1 MILLQNPNIPSPTD
15 PVEIDRAIQDLQMK
29 LANAL
34 VWLTQSYPRA
44 YPQIESTQ
52 KTKGNFVFPAVYLGK
67 ANNDYKYLNAAP
79 DNDKTAQCFFLVD
92 TETVQ
97 DFVRGE
103 HNILAYNLAIVFT
116 ANLKLVNDTV
126 LSTEIFQAN
135 LIQQVREVLTREITL
150 TPYDLVINE
159 VKLLFKDAYRE
170 FQLSNAAVLE
180 KAPFTHFRFDC
191 TITLQEECNTPI
203 LNRCEAIK
211 QHIQDSDLDC
221 LQTLYDYSIQARL
234 DGLSPTQVT
243 DLQTAFCTPC
253 PPLPSTCEEKLAFI
267 ASVRDTCFIP
277 SLAFEAGNDS
287 DFNAL
292 NPTQKSD
299 LSLRICSS
307 PILTQYSMSFDGGN
321 EYVYLHD
328 EPDFNFTN
336 LQPFSFCS
344 WVKSTNYG
352 GNYQGILSKR
362 DGATF
367 KGYSCFF
374 YLGDLYVVLRSSA
387 GNFIFI
393 RTTGVSFVNSTWY
406 HVGVTIL
413 GNSLASG
420 IKIYVNGVQK
430 TTVTI
435 QDNLNATIANSQ
447 PLLIGTDLTGGFYFG
462 GKIGYTSI
470 FNIELSGAN
479 MITEY
484 NIGTMLE
491 NSPQAASQVMFWKSG
506 QGGLFGGSDWLFPN
520 ALDIN
525 KLAPYSVNMEQAD
538 RTTDVPI

>member
-1 MILLQNPNIPSPTD
+1 MKIRYLIDTFLSPQIGALDWVGRYGGVVKTMYKEFEDQNDKFKTKRFPVASDVSAKDCDNLSVLQDLVPNDNYKSVVYWEELSPLTNVGYTQTKKFTEKKFKGTARLIVWLNLAKLGITNSKDGFLVIPSLEKILT
-15 PVEIDRAIQDLQMK
+15 VKGKIQSGV
-29 LANAL
+29 LAGAHLWIEPKQIVNQDINT
-34 VWLTQSYPRA
+34 VFGKYDYP
-44 YPQIESTQ
+44 
-52 KTKGNFVFPAVYLGK
+52 KTINYYLGSEFDFC
-67 ANNDYKYLNAAP
+67 AIDVEFTLE
-79 DNDKTAQCFFLVD
+79 QCLS
-92 TETVQ
+92 
-97 DFVRGE
+97 
-103 HNILAYNLAIVFT
+103 
-116 ANLKLVNDTV
+116 NDTV
-126 LSTEIFQAN
+126 L
-135 LIQQVREVLTREITL
+135 
-150 TPYDLVINE
+150 
-159 VKLLFKDAYRE
+159 
-170 FQLSNAAVLE
+170 
-180 KAPFTHFRFDC
+180 
-191 TITLQEECNTPI
+191 PI
-203 LNRCEAIK
+203 LP
-211 QHIQDSDLDC
+211 SVDC
-221 LQTLYDYSIQARL
+221 AN
-234 DGLSPTQVT
+234 GEPP
-243 DLQTAFCTPC
+243 TPC
-253 PPLPSTCEEKLAFI
+253 VPLPVTCQEKLDFI
-267 ASVRDTCFIP
+267 APVRDTCFIP

-292 NPTQKSD
+292 SLAQVSD
-299 LSLRICSS
+299 LGLRICSN
-307 PILTQYSMSFDGGN
+307 PILTQYSMSFDGVN
-321 EYVYLHD
+321 EYVYAHN
-328 EPDFNFTN
+328 EPEFNFTN
-336 LQPFSFCS
+336 LQPFSICA
-344 WVKSTNYG
+344 WVKSSNYA

-506 QGGLFGGSDWLFPN
+506 QSALFGGNDWLFPN

-525 KLAPYSVNMEQAD
+525 KLAPYSVNCEQAD
-538 RTTDVPI
+538 RTTDVPV

>member
-15 PVEIDRAIQDLQMK
+15 PVEIDRAIQDLQFK
-29 LANAL
+29 LQNSL
-34 VWLTQSYPRA
+34 VWLTQPYPRA

-52 KTKGNFVFPAVYLGK
+52 KAKGNFVFPAVYLGK

-103 HNILAYNLAIVFT
+103 HNILSYNVSIIFT
-116 ANLKLVNDTV
+116 ANLKLVNDT
-126 LSTEIFQAN
+126 LLGTEIFQAN

-159 VKLLFKDAYRE
+159 VKLLFKDVYRE

-203 LNRCEAIK
+203 SNRCEAIK

-221 LQTLYDYSIQARL
+221 VQTLYDYSIQARL

-243 DLQTAFCTPC
+243 DLQTAFCT
-253 PPLPSTCEEKLAFI
+253 
-267 ASVRDTCFIP
+267 
-277 SLAFEAGNDS
+277 
-287 DFNAL
+287 
-292 NPTQKSD
+292 
-299 LSLRICSS
+299 SS
-307 PILTQYSMSFDGGN
+307 ILTQYSMSFDGGN
-321 EYVYLHD
+321 EYVYLHG
-328 EPDFNFTN
+328 EPEFNFTN

-352 GNYQGILSKR
+352 GNYQGVLSKR

-374 YLGDLYVVLRSSA
+374 YLGDLYVVLRSSV

-406 HVGVTIL
+406 HVGVTIS

-435 QDNLNATIANSQ
+435 QDNLNTTITNSQ
-447 PLLIGTDLTGGFYFG
+447 PLLIGADLTGGFYFG

-491 NSPQAASQVMFWKSG
+491 NSPQVANQVMFWKSG
-506 QGGLFGGSDWLFPN
+506 QGALFGGSDWLFPN
-520 ALDIN
+520 SLDIN